1 MSKRVRVFIFYH
13 SIVSTIALAP
23 TFKLIGNSL
32 ILGTM
37 EVMAESLTLAEK
49 AGVDSSVVLTLMDGQ
64 LLKHFSTSALS
75 VLTGR

>member
-1 MSKRVRVFIFYH
+1 MP
-13 SIVSTIALAP
+13 AP

-49 AGVDSSVVLTLMDGQ
+49 AGVDSSVALTLLNGQ
-64 LLKHFSTSALS
+64 LLEGFKSIPS
-75 VLTGR
+75 VLTAH